1 MKKYDVSTN
10 ELIAAT
16 IILTIFIGSFLSF
29 MAIVASWIPPVAGI
43 IMELSVILFVLVVSL
58 LLSAAVTFAV
68 VAIVSFIGGITQEVV
83 RARMKTTASTSKEE

>member
-10 ELIAAT
+10 ELIVAT
-16 IILTIFIGSFLSF
+16 ITLTIFISSFLSF

-43 IMELSVILFVLVVSL
+43 IMELSVILFVLAMSL
-58 LLSAAVTFAV
+58 LLSTAVTFVA
-68 VAIVSFIGGITQEVV
+68 VAIVGFMVGVTQEAV

>member
-10 ELIAAT
+10 GLIVAT

-29 MAIVASWIPPVAGI
+29 MAIIASWIPPVAGI
-43 IMELSVILFVLVVSL
+43 IMELSVILFVLVMSL
-58 LLSAAVTFAV
+58 LLSAAVTFAA
-68 VAIVSFIGGITQEVV
+68 VAIVGFMVSLTQRV

>member
-10 ELIAAT
+10 ELIVAT

-43 IMELSVILFVLVVSL
+43 IMELSVILFVLVMSL
-58 LLSAAVTFAV
+58 LLSAAVTFAAV
-68 VAIVSFIGGITQEVV
+68 SIVGFMVGLMQRV
-83 RARMKTTASTSKEE
+83 RARMETTASTSKEE

>member
-10 ELIAAT
+10 ELIVAT

-43 IMELSVILFVLVVSL
+43 IMELSVILFVLVMSL
-58 LLSAAVTFAV
+58 LLSAAVTFAA
-68 VAIVSFIGGITQEVV
+68 VAIVGFMVSLTQRV

>member
-10 ELIAAT
+10 GLIVAT

-43 IMELSVILFVLVVSL
+43 IMELSVILFVLVMSL
-58 LLSAAVTFAV
+58 LLSAAVTFAA
-68 VAIVSFIGGITQEVV
+68 VAIVGFMVSLTQRV

>member
-10 ELIAAT
+10 ELIVST
-16 IILTIFIGSFLSF
+16 ITLTIFIGSFLSF

-43 IMELSVILFVLVVSL
+43 IMELSVILFVLVMSL
-58 LLSAAVTFAV
+58 LLSAAVTFAA
-68 VAIVSFIGGITQEVV
+68 VAIVGFMVGVTQEAV

>member
-43 IMELSVILFVLVVSL
+43 IMELSVILFVLVMSL
-58 LLSAAVTFAV
+58 VLSAAVTFAAV
-68 VAIVSFIGGITQEVV
+68 VIVGFMVGVTQEAG

>member
-10 ELIAAT
+10 ELIVAT
-16 IILTIFIGSFLSF
+16 IIVTIFISSFLSF

-43 IMELSVILFVLVVSL
+43 IMELSVILFVLVMSL
-58 LLSAAVTFAV
+58 LLSAAVMFAA
-68 VAIVSFIGGITQEVV
+68 VAIVGFMVGLMQEAV